1 MYEFNFA
8 LVFTAGELE
17 RKYYKEGLSNIVV
30 KAENGL
36 RVQIPLRRLVPF
48 ISGQGIRGRFRLT
61 TDAQYRFISLQ
72 KLQDI

>member
-8 LVFTAGELE
+8 LIFTSAELE
-17 RKYYKEGLSNIVV
+17 RKYYKEGLSHIVV
-30 KAENGL
+30 KADNGL

-48 ISGQGIRGRFRLT
+48 ISGQGIRGRFKLI
-61 TDAQYRFISLQ
+61 TDAQYRFMSLQ